1 MTNASNLAAEIAAAL
16 AEGSAAVGDG
26 PLTVTIIRAG
36 APTGPSY
43 DPTPGVDTA
52 YPVNALVSEF
62 SVMERNA
69 SLIDATDIKLL
80 VAAGQGVVPTSQ
92 DRVTLNGKTR
102 AIKNVAPL
110 NPGGADL
117 MYSLQVQS

>member
-1 MTNASNLAAEIAAAL
+1 MTNASTLAAEIAAAL

-36 APTGPSY
+36 ETTGPSY
-43 DPTPGVDTA
+43 DPTIGPDQTFT
-52 YPVNALVSEF
+52 VNALVSEF

-69 SLIDATDIKLL
+69 SMIDATDVKLL

-102 AIKNVAPL
+102 AIKNVMPL
-110 NPGGADL
+110 QPGGADL